1 MRATANW
8 VHVHSERTIENVMA
22 NTHRHTVWLCECET
36 YDSQEQYIGRSYSYF
51 SMCREREE
59 RSDKNI
65 KRK

>member
-22 NTHRHTVWLCECET
+22 NTHRHTVCET